1 MTKEIHESQNYE
13 PDLDNQLYKEG
24 EYRDLIT
31 ASFGHLQYR
40 KDSLRS

>member
-1 MTKEIHESQNYE
+1 MSPQNYE

-31 ASFGHLQYR
+31 ASFGLTVSKGFLTIMNYR
-40 KDSLRS
+40 